1 MSKKSNALIALL
13 ALICVVVII
22 CLALGINQWYA
33 ILAYWIVLLIKNYID
48 WRNRK

>member
-1 MSKKSNALIALL
+1 MNKTINVLIALL
-13 ALICVVVII
+13 ALICVVVIL

-33 ILAYWIVLLIKNYID
+33 ILAYWIVLFIKNYID